1 MGEAII
7 SRRSVKKSAS
17 GAENNGRSWKT
28 SNLTGITV
36 NSVLGDNGKWVAT
49 TQDNGVFYSTDGK
62 NWTQSKLTSGSF
74 GAVCCREGNWVVG
87 SLDDAGIFYTSNLN
101 SWSAAYPKKGSFK
114 PGSICGFENGWYAGP
129 STGLTVY
136 YSSSTSGSTWSGSN
150 SSYGGVNQIHA
161 SINCCMVACGAENA
175 TSDSY
180 GVYYRYSAYNAFS
193 SSNTKVPMRCVS
205 RMGNIWLAGSEEN
218 AGIYYSASGLS
229 SLSQSDK
236 TDGSISSIFC
246 ANEIIVA
253 TSDSGTPGIFYST
266 NGSNWSDTGVV
277 TTGAKTIKN
286 ACGVWVCG
294 TCEGILFSLD
304 GINWSRTNISDK
316 EITSLCNSN
325 GLWVAAGPDGIYY
338 SELV

>member
-1 MGEAII
+1 MVIFLHL
-7 SRRSVKKSAS
+7 AS
-17 GAENNGRSWKT
+17 GF
-28 SNLTGITV
+28 L
-36 NSVLGDNGKWVAT
+36 L
-49 TQDNGVFYSTDGK
+49 
-62 NWTQSKLTSGSF
+62 L
-74 GAVCCREGNWVVG
+74 EG
-87 SLDDAGIFYTSNLN
+87 F
-101 SWSAAYPKKGSFK
+101 
-114 PGSICGFENGWYAGP
+114 AGP
-129 STGLTVY
+129 STGSIVY
-136 YSSSTSGSTWSGSN
+136 YSSYSEGSSWIGST

-180 GVYYRYSAYNAFS
+180 GVYYRYSASTSFN
-193 SSNTKVPMRCVS
+193 SSNVKTPMRCVS
-205 RMGNIWLAGSEEN
+205 RMGKIWLAGSEEN
-218 AGIYYSASGLS
+218 SGIYYSTS
-229 SLSQSDK
+229 SPSSFSQSDK

-246 ANEIIVA
+246 ANGIIVA

-277 TTGAKTIKN
+277 TAGAKIVKN
-286 ACGVWVCG
+286 ACGIWICG
-294 TCEGILFSLD
+294 ICEGVLFSLD